1 MITCFE
7 WITDLKKVYNQGSA
21 AFIDGKGI
29 ESCPY
34 QNVFDTEDYAD
45 SSSIK
50 WSTWISGY
58 NNAMH
63 CNAKAMYAV

>member
-7 WITDLKKVYNQGSA
+7 WITDLKHVYNQGSS
-21 AFIDGKGI
+21 AFIAGESI
-29 ESCPY
+29 ASCPY
-34 QNVFDTEDYAD
+34 QNVFDTDDYID
-45 SSSIK
+45 SSSIR

-63 CNAKAMYAV
+63 CNAKAMYAI